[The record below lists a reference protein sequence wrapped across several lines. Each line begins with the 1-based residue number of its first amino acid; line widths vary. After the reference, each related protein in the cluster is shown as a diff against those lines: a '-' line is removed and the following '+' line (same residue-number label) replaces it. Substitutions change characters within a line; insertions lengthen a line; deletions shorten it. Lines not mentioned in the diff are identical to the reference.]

1 MRVVILEEEIAVLVQ
16 EEWNSTKMDFTKT
29 GFKRLSYDNYETWK
43 LRARQILTRE
53 KLWSCISEET
63 PELKDRTKEWK
74 EKDELALQSI
84 GFLVEDAQ
92 LRLIKDAETAR
103 EAWNLLN
110 RYYVKDSAVG
120 KVALIKK
127 LCKLELS
134 EGGDCRQHLAE
145 FDELF
150 ERFENV
156 GCVMP
161 EDMRAAFILAS
172 LPQSYDSMVA
182 SIQGRAE
189 VFTMAFVKSKLLEEY
204 ERRVDKNDNEENQK
218 AMAAKTNFK
227 HPKEDNRRLC
237 YACGSP
243 DHMMRNCEALRSI
256 RNETSKAGGRRRV
269 EAAKAVNSEDEPR
282 GHVCFAALQEE
293 ANEFW
298 YLDSGASCHMTGSKN
313 LLDSCETMKEQKVLM
328 ADGKAISCDTRGKAY
343 VPGEDY
349 QGHSIVVSLKDVVVV
364 PGLSANLVSVQAIT
378 KNGFSVVFS
387 DKNCQIMKGEKTVVV
402 GKKVGMLY
410 RLNKVE

>member
-1 MRVVILEEEIAVLVQ
+1 
-16 EEWNSTKMDFTKT
+16 MDFTKT

-53 KLWSCISEET
+53 KLWSCISEEA
-63 PELKDRTKEWK
+63 PQMKDRTKEWK

-92 LRLIKDAETAR
+92 LRLIKDAVTAK
-103 EAWNLLN
+103 EAWTILN
-110 RYYVKDSAVG
+110 KYYVKDSAVG

-134 EGGDCRQHLAE
+134 EAGDCRQHLTE

-150 ERFENV
+150 EKFENV
-156 GCVMP
+156 GCIMP
-161 EDMRAAFILAS
+161 EDMKAAFILAS

-189 VFTMAFVKSKLLEEY
+189 VFTMAFVKSKLLEEF
-204 ERRVDKNDNEENQK
+204 ERRLEKSDSENQR
-218 AMAAKTNFK
+218 AMAVKTGFK
-227 HPKEDNRRLC
+227 HPKEENNRRLC

-243 DHMMRNCEALRSI
+243 DHIMRNCEVLRSV
-256 RNETSKAGGRRRV
+256 RSESSKGAGRRRE
-269 EAAKAVNSEDEPR
+269 EAAKTVNSGDEPC
-282 GHVCFAALQEE
+282 GNVCFAALQQE
-293 ANEFW
+293 ANDFW
-298 YLDSGASCHMTGSKN
+298 YLDSGASCHMTGSKS
-313 LLDSCETMKEQKVLM
+313 LLDSCERMKEQRVLM
-328 ADGKAISCDTRGKAY
+328 ADGKAICCDTKGKAY
-343 VPGEDY
+343 VSAEDR
-349 QGHSIVVSLKDVVVV
+349 QGHSMVVSLKDVVVV

-387 DKNCQIMKGEKTVVV
+387 DKNCQIIKGSKTVVV